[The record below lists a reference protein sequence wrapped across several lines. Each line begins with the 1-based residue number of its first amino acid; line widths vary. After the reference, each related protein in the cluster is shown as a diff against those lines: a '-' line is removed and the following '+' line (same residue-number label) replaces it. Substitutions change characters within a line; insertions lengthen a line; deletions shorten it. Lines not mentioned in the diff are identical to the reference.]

1 MSQHFLIIGARPKPS
16 ARYWRL
22 WLNREVVMKFEAT
35 FSEHGRVMTRTYDK
49 QDATKE
55 DVIEWF
61 GLREHDIDWFTIKEI
76 NEKD

>member
-1 MSQHFLIIGARPKPS
+1 MATLNKVTLIGYVGKEP
-16 ARYWRL
+16 
-22 WLNREVVMKFEAT
+22 
-35 FSEHGRVMTRTYDK
+35 
-49 QDATKE
+49 DATKE